1 MTEVETKNYG
11 QYFEVDMDEVLRERF
26 AAGQG
31 VLQLS
36 SDMTDEMILLS
47 VKHAVSLS
55 DGKAF
60 VVIPPSKS

>member
-1 MTEVETKNYG
+1 MAETETKNYG

-31 VLQLS
+31 VLQLLP
-36 SDMTDEMILLS
+36 DMTDQMLLLV
-47 VKHAVSLS
+47 VKQAVSLS